1 MSRNFFPHKASKNG
15 GNSRAFPSPYESL
28 VKDKRVAYDPADPP
42 GEAGPGR
49 GRGRRAAGAAGGR
62 GDRGPSGDPGSDR
75 GGGSAP
81 GPPPLPSGGGNRC
94 MGPGGRPCCAE
105 PRRRRTPQAGWG

>member
-1 MSRNFFPHKASKNG
+1 MSRYIFFPHKASENG

-28 VKDKRVAYDPADPP
+28 VKDKRVAYDPAFPP

-49 GRGRRAAGAAGGR
+49 GRWRRAAGAAGGR
-62 GDRGPSGDPGSDR
+62 GDRGPGGDPGSDR

-81 GPPPLPSGGGNRC
+81 GPPPPPLGRGETLHGAGGSALLR
-94 MGPGGRPCCAE
+94 
-105 PRRRRTPQAGWG
+105 